1 MFRRWLVYG
10 IVPVVAALGRSL
22 SPMLFLG
29 ALSLYARQYPPTV
42 PAPKP
47 VSLPTPAVR
56 VLANGLRVVVIERHS
71 LPLITLRLVVKAGA
85 EADPP
90 NLPGT
95 AQLVASLLDEG
106 TESRTAQQIAAAID
120 QAGGTL
126 QTGADWDNSF
136 AAVNVLTDHTGLAF
150 DLLSDIITHP
160 AYAPEEIERQRKQT
174 LSALAVMRNDPTY
187 LADAVFNHF
196 AFSGTPYS
204 HPLEG
209 TMEAVRGILPRD
221 LRAFHAQYYRPSN
234 SILAVAGDISAPD
247 AFQYAERFFGAW
259 KEGRQPAG
267 VSEPSGPAEMRR
279 IVVIDKPDAVQTEIR
294 IGDSGVRRNS
304 SEYDALTVANQILGG
319 PATNRLFKALRSQHG
334 LTYGASSDLV
344 CYETVGSWVAKTSTR
359 TPETIKTVQ
368 MVLDQLKRL
377 RDHPISPSELDLAQ
391 NYLRGHLALDFETTE
406 QVAAHILD
414 LMIYNLPLDYW
425 NRFPEALGRL
435 NSQQI
440 ASSTR
445 EHLNPDRLVI
455 VLVGNATAFENDLK
469 ELGPYQVIPVGSV
482 DFASTNLENGAARQS
497 GTGSS
502 K

>member
-1 MFRRWLVYG
+1 
-10 IVPVVAALGRSL
+10 
-22 SPMLFLG
+22 MLFLG
-29 ALSLYARQYPPTV
+29 ALSLYARQYPPNV

-47 VSLPTPAVR
+47 VSLPRPAVR

-90 NLPGT
+90 KMPGT

-126 QTGADWDNSF
+126 QTGAEWDNSF
-136 AAVNVLTDHTGLAF
+136 AAVNVLTDHTELAF
-150 DLLSDIITHP
+150 DLLSDIIIHP

-204 HPLEG
+204 HPSEG
-209 TMEAVRGILPRD
+209 TMDAVRGILPRD
-221 LRAFHAQYYRPSN
+221 LRGFHAQYYRPSS
-234 SILAVAGDISAPD
+234 SILAVAGDINAPD

-259 KEGRQPAG
+259 KEGPRPAG
-267 VSEPSGPAEMRR
+267 VSEPAGPAEMRR

-391 NYLRGHLALDFETTE
+391 NYLSGHLALDFETTE

-425 NRFPEALGRL
+425 NRFPEALSRL

-455 VLVGNATAFENDLK
+455 VLVGNATAFEKDLK

-497 GTGSS
+497 GTGSR